1 MYTLNRNKVYL
12 SNVNLIKINSIIL
25 LQILNTNNLNPHTQT
40 CVQMYCSLPE
50 RRANKDL
57 CLYVCRC
64 INSRTDIGIMWMKS
78 LCECVN
84 TFKHWLTFWYKA
96 RDLNIYFA
104 LIFNTRRTKYN
115 IYVCAYLNTHQFVYI
130 T

>member
-50 RRANKDL
+50 NRANKDL

-64 INSRTDIGIMWMKS
+64 INSRTDIGIMWIKS

-96 RDLNIYFA
+96 RDLKIYFA